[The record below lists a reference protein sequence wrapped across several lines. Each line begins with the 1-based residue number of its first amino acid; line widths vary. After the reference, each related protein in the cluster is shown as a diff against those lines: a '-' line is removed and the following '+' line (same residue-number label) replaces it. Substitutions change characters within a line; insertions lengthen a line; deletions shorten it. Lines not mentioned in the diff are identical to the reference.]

1 MSIVN
6 PLGQLQPAILNGKDA
21 PIPAS
26 SASTMVGGRKITKN
40 LYLPAIQKI
49 NYAGRIETVMHVTT
63 SSIPATAFTTGAQFD
78 FILKAKS
85 MKRITGLEIEYK
97 ITEINAAS
105 MILCPTPYFI
115 ERMEIWSQAGGTQ
128 QITRQY
134 GDTLAFKTWSLL
146 TREQL
151 DLKKRYENFSDQFG
165 SSTSQTHK
173 ASEVRKYR
181 FQFMDNVLE
190 LLNCDLQALENDI
203 IIRFYFR
210 NGIVVSGS
218 GVPSLTDL
226 RVIATE
232 SDDNGNL
239 ENEMFGLKL
248 IKNNI
253 MACQFLSPQQVE
265 LSTNTLTQGSEF
277 NFTLK
282 ALKGLCS
289 FLTLHVRASGSQASS
304 AATSSFLTNNVDLG
318 PNALI
323 DLRLTSGGGLIGNGT
338 PVPADTFLYS
348 QWIKHFP
355 SDLPRHQFIYFI
367 PFCRNAQRAI
377 EGQLNNYLK
386 FDDSEKALYI
396 TPDNSAPVSETHTIT
411 ASGTSASG
419 SYQLA
424 FRDWVSDTLAYN
436 ASTATIA
443 SALNAADGWF
453 ARNNLTCSAS
463 ATLATSSVITIAP
476 TTNSNGNL
484 EKLDGSLIRVVSN
497 NMQTSAPAQ
506 VTFASSR
513 SAVGRR
519 GFTTGSYSISVYG
532 WMLDTAFLNNGG
544 VTSDL

>member
-1 MSIVN
+1 
-6 PLGQLQPAILNGKDA
+6 
-21 PIPAS
+21 
-26 SASTMVGGRKITKN
+26 
-40 LYLPAIQKI
+40 
-49 NYAGRIETVMHVTT
+49 
-63 SSIPATAFTTGAQFD
+63 
-78 FILKAKS
+78 
-85 MKRITGLEIEYK
+85 
-97 ITEINAAS
+97 
-105 MILCPTPYFI
+105 MILCPTPYFV
-115 ERMEIWSQAGGTQ
+115 EPVEIWSQANGTQ

-134 GDTLAFKTWSLL
+134 GDTLAFKSWALL

-173 ASEVRKYR
+173 ASEVCKYR

-190 LLNCDLQALENDI
+190 LLNCDLQALNNDI
-203 IIRFYFR
+203 IIRFYFH

-239 ENEMFGLKL
+239 ENEQYELNL

-304 AATSSFLTNNVDLG
+304 AATSSFLTNNIDLG

-323 DLRLTSGGGLIGNGT
+323 DLRLTSGGGLICNGT
-338 PVPADTFLYS
+338 PVPADTLLYS
-348 QWIKHFP
+348 QWIKHFA
-355 SDLPRHQFIYFI
+355 SDLPHHQFIYFV

-377 EGQLNNYLK
+377 EGQLNNFLK

-396 TPDNSAPVSETHTIT
+396 TPDSSAPVSEVQTIT
-411 ASGTSASG
+411 ISGTAASG
-419 SYQLA
+419 SYQ
-424 FRDWVSDTLAYN
+424 FQYKDWVSDTLAYN
-436 ASTATIA
+436 ANTTAMNA
-443 SALNAADGWF
+443 ALNAVDGRF
-453 ARNNLTCSAS
+453 ARNNLSCACSAA
-463 ATLATSSVITIAP
+463 ATASFTVTISP
-476 TTNSNGNL
+476 VSNSNGNV
-484 EKLDGSLIRVVSN
+484 EKLDGSLVRVISN
-497 NMQTSAPAQ
+497 NAQICAPAQ
-506 VTFASSR
+506 VT
-513 SAVGRR
+513 
-519 GFTTGSYSISVYG
+519 Y
-532 WMLDTAFLNNGG
+532 
-544 VTSDL
+544 